1 MALGLAILSSL
12 CFGIALVT
20 GRVGLRALDARAGA
34 AISVPAATVLFI
46 VAAPFALDI
55 SGFNA
60 RAALLFAAVGLFF
73 PALVTLLTF
82 RSNETL
88 GPTVT
93 SAVSGTAPLFAL
105 IAAAVFLG
113 EKVPTAAAIAAVA
126 ILIGIAVLSWD
137 PSASRAR
144 FLGWSLLWPL
154 AGAMIRGV
162 AQVGAKAGLLIWPNP
177 FAAGLIG
184 YAVSSATVI
193 AADRMGRAAKA
204 RTTMQSAIWFGA
216 TGLLNG
222 SAVLSM
228 YAALSMAPVSL
239 VAPVVASYP
248 VVTAVLSATVLRDER
263 ITARVLAGAAVTVGA
278 IVYLIVSTGDGPAG

>member
-55 SGFNA
+55 SGFSV

-105 IAAAVFLG
+105 IAAALFLG

-177 FAAGLIG
+177 FAASLIG

-239 VAPVVASYP
+239 VAPVV
-248 VVTAVLSATVLRDER
+248 
-263 ITARVLAGAAVTVGA
+263 
-278 IVYLIVSTGDGPAG
+278 

>member
-1 MALGLAILSSL
+1 MALALAVLSSL

-34 AISVPAATVLFI
+34 AISVPTATVLFI
-46 VAAPFALDI
+46 VASPFALDV
-55 SGFNA
+55 SGFSIK
-60 RAALLFAAVGLFF
+60 AALLFAAVGLFF

-82 RSNETL
+82 RSNEKL

-105 IAAAVFLG
+105 VAAALLLG
-113 EKVPTAAAIAAVA
+113 EKVPAAAAIAAVA
-126 ILIGIAVLSWD
+126 VLVGIAVLSWD
-137 PSASRAR
+137 PSAPRAR

-154 AGAMIRGV
+154 AGAMVRGV
-162 AQVGAKAGLLIWPNP
+162 AQVGAKAGLLMWPNP

-184 YAVSSATVI
+184 YTVSSAAVI
-193 AADRMGRAAKA
+193 AADRMGRSAKA
-204 RTTMQSAIWFGA
+204 RPTMQSAAWFAA

-222 SAVLSM
+222 GAVLSM

-248 VVTAVLSATVLRDER
+248 VVTALVSAAVLRDER
-263 ITARVLAGAAVTVGA
+263 ITARVLAGAAVTVAA
-278 IVYLIVSTGDGPAG
+278 IVYLIVSAGDRPGA